1 MRALFFNEG
10 NLGGYILGQ
19 GQLDA
24 ALRAGLGAAPDVEA
38 RFVGLAPLSR
48 FERALATRP
57 MPLLAGLQPR
67 LPHAALASRAGAA
80 RPRAAGVASCAA
92 GRRTW
97 STSTAT
103 RSR

>member
-1 MRALFFNEG
+1 MRVLFFNEG

-24 ALRAGLGAAPDVEA
+24 ALEAGLGAAPDVEA
-38 RFVGLAPLSR
+38 RFVGLAPLGR

-57 MPLLAGLQPR
+57 VPLLGGLEPR
-67 LPHAALASRAGAA
+67 LPHAALAPRAVAA
-80 RPRAAGVASCAA
+80 RTRSAGLGSCAP
-92 GRRTW
+92 GPPTW
-97 STSTAT
+97 PTSTAT